1 MTQLAG
7 TLHQYVGRT
16 VDVLAFDD
24 AKAAGDTLLT
34 QALVKPNQSGAL
46 IAGIEKLVQR
56 FLLELLTEQGSMPY
70 ALSRGTFFISQIRA
84 GMLHT
89 SQDLF
94 SAFSAAELDIRINLR
109 TEENAATDP
118 EDERYKSASLI
129 SASLQ
134 GDLAVLNIRVLS
146 VADTARTVIYPLR
159 VSIS

>member
-1 MTQLAG
+1 
-7 TLHQYVGRT
+7 
-16 VDVLAFDD
+16 
-24 AKAAGDTLLT
+24 
-34 QALVKPNQSGAL
+34 
-46 IAGIEKLVQR
+46 
-56 FLLELLTEQGSMPY
+56 
-70 ALSRGTFFISQIRA
+70 
-84 GMLHT
+84 MLHT